1 MRSKKFLTD
10 TGNDNVGHNF
20 SRFSGSA
27 SGLKT
32 RREQSASDP
41 GVATRSTLGLAEMR
55 LQQHHNRLRDR
66 QVRESISEAFWLGHH
81 FEDMTI
87 GVAEVNSS
95 STAKDVSSLLVEIF
109 WIVSV

>member
-1 MRSKKFLTD
+1 MNPGLKSCGGSETDVRSKKFLTD

-20 SRFSGSA
+20 SGFSGSA

-55 LQQHHNRLRDR
+55 LQQHTTAC
-66 QVRESISEAFWLGHH
+66 V
-81 FEDMTI
+81 I
-87 GVAEVNSS
+87 GRCASDLTEY
-95 STAKDVSSLLVEIF
+95 
-109 WIVSV
+109 